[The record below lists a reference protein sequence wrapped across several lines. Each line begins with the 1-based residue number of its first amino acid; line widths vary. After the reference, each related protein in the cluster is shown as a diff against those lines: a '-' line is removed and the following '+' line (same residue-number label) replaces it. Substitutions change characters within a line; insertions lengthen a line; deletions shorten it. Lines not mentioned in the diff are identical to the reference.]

1 MSFEAAVL
9 LGLALSAPSAPASPV
24 ACTKYSVLAEKND
37 LAADQDVA
45 AWATAALE
53 KADVFDKA
61 SPCFVHV
68 RITAGPT
75 RTGGKQDGWVAHV
88 SASTRRLLN
97 DGKLVTREKGTLFV
111 EPKREGLVRK
121 VRKFVEDFASRL
133 GSPATPLGTD
143 EG

>member
-1 MSFEAAVL
+1 MSFGAAVL

-24 ACTKYSVLAEKND
+24 VCTRYSVLAEKND

-53 KADVFDKA
+53 KADLFDKA

-68 RITAGPT
+68 RITAGPI
-75 RTGGKQDGWVAHV
+75 RAGGKQDGWVAHV

-97 DGKLVTREKGTLFV
+97 DGKLVTRERGTLFV
-111 EPKREGLVRK
+111 EPMREGLVRK